1 MRTDRPSR
9 TPRFQSDARTRS
21 AAAAAPAEASARKV
35 PLGAAKESGRPR
47 RHLTTLFDITPGDA
61 EQILSISAD
70 LKDRTKRGDRPP
82 LLQGR
87 VLTLVFEKPSLR
99 TRNSFEAAA
108 IQLGGGS
115 VFLTTQDAGLNGR
128 ESLPDVAR
136 VLSSYSDVLVMRT
149 FSQTLIEEFAR
160 LSQCPVVNGLSDDLH
175 PCQALTDLFTIRE
188 TFGRL
193 AGLRLVY
200 IGDGNNVATSLAMAA
215 AYSRMPVTFCSPAG
229 YQLSDTFLAN
239 LRGRI
244 PETDVTLTADP
255 AAAVK
260 NADIVYTDVW
270 ASMGQEA
277 QAEERRKIFTP
288 YQVNAKLMA
297 KAPKSAR
304 FMHDLPAKRG
314 LEVTD
319 DVMDGPQSIV
329 FQQAENR
336 MHLAK
341 GLLVWLLGVDH
352 AR

>member
-9 TPRFQSDARTRS
+9 SPRFQSDLRPRT
-21 AAAAAPAEASARKV
+21 AASSRKNSNGPATNSV
-35 PLGAAKESGRPR
+35 PPR
-47 RHLTTLFDITPGDA
+47 RHLTTVFDITPADT
-61 EQILSISAD
+61 EHILSISAD
-70 LKDRTKRGDRPP
+70 LKERMKGGDRPA

-108 IQLGGGS
+108 IQLGAGS

-128 ESLPDVAR
+128 ESLPDIAR

-149 FSQTLIEEFAR
+149 FSQSLIEEFAR

-193 AGLRLVY
+193 QGLRLVY
-200 IGDGNNVATSLAMAA
+200 IGDGNNVATSLAMAC
-215 AYSRMPVTFCSPAG
+215 AYAGMPVTFCSPAG
-229 YQLSDTFLAN
+229 YQLSETFLADVRRRVPKADIV
-239 LRGRI
+239 L
-244 PETDVTLTADP
+244 TDDP
-255 AAAVK
+255 AAAIK

-270 ASMGQEA
+270 ASMGQEG
-277 QAEERRKIFTP
+277 QAEERKKVFTP

-319 DVMDGPQSIV
+319 EVMDGPQSIV

-341 GLLVWLLGVDH
+341 GLLVWLLGVNH
-352 AR
+352 AG

>member
-9 TPRFQSDARTRS
+9 SARAPSNNGPRHEAR
-21 AAAAAPAEASARKV
+21 ASARKV
-35 PLGAAKESGRPR
+35 SRRGAKEPERSR
-47 RHLTTLFDITPGDA
+47 RHLTTLFDITPEDA
-61 EQILSISAD
+61 DQILSISAS
-70 LKDRTKRGDRPP
+70 LKERTKRGDRPA

-108 IQLGGGS
+108 IQLGAGS

-128 ESLPDVAR
+128 ESLSDVAR
-136 VLSSYSDVLVMRT
+136 VLSAYSDVLVMRT
-149 FSQTLIEEFAR
+149 FSQNLIEEFAR
-160 LSQCPVVNGLSDDLH
+160 LSQCPVINGLSDDLH

-193 AGLRLVY
+193 DGLRLAY
-200 IGDGNNVATSLAMAA
+200 IGDGNNVATSLAMAC
-215 AYSRMPVTFCSPAG
+215 AYARMPVTFCSPASH
-229 YQLSDTFLAN
+229 QLSKSFLASVHD
-239 LRGRI
+239 RV
-244 PETDVTLTADP
+244 PEADFTLTDDP
-255 AAAVK
+255 VAAVK

-270 ASMGQEA
+270 ASMGQES
-277 QAEERRKIFTP
+277 QAEERRKIFAA

-352 AR
+352 AC